1 MDCIYQID
9 YFLRYSDA
17 FEKGT
22 VRAFVKAPAGL
33 ESQRGELERLC
44 RAKIHKD
51 LKIDQWKKIDVVD
64 ITEAKTDGVPAHN
77 NGARRK
83 RHAGDMFLQT

>member
-22 VRAFVKAPAGL
+22 IRAFVKAPAGL
-33 ESQRGELERLC
+33 ECRRGELERLC
-44 RAKIHKD
+44 QTKIHED
-51 LKIDQWKKIDVVD
+51 LKIDRWEKIDVVD
-64 ITEAKTDGVPAHN
+64 VAEAKTGQDSSPGEDRPERN
-77 NGARRK
+77 I
-83 RHAGDMFLQT
+83 

>member
-9 YFLRYSDA
+9 YFLRYSDE

-33 ESQRGELERLC
+33 ECKRGELERLC
-44 RAKIHKD
+44 RAKIHED
-51 LKIDQWKKIDVVD
+51 LKIDRLKKIDVVD
-64 ITEAKTDGVPAHN
+64 VTEAKTPAVER
-77 NGARRK
+77 A
-83 RHAGDMFLQT
+83 